1 MDIRRFIT
9 DDLLRKL
16 RIPWHFIDAFKLL
29 FEGSFLLEGEQVV
42 PDFWEGDP
50 EVGAFSVDVLK
61 VDP

>member
-16 RIPWHFIDAFKLL
+16 RISWHFIDAFELL
-29 FEGSFLLEGEQVV
+29 FEGSFFLEGEQVV
-42 PDFWEGDP
+42 PDFWEGDA